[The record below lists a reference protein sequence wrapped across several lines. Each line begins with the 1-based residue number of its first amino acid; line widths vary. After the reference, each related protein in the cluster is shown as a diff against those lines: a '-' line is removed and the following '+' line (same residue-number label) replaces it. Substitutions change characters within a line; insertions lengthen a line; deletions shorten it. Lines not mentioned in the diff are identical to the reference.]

1 MPLGL
6 TVLFSKF
13 LYRHFNLGSLERFGI
28 NEDENEEGPRRGPLV
43 PDGVML
49 GYSSNKL
56 TKGIKALVKQT
67 QSSHGA
73 WNVGLSRR
81 LS

>member
-1 MPLGL
+1 
-6 TVLFSKF
+6 VS
-13 LYRHFNLGSLERFGI
+13 HFRPI
-28 NEDENEEGPRRGPLV
+28 N
-43 PDGVML
+43 VML

-56 TKGIKALVKQT
+56 TKGLKALVKQT
-67 QSSHGA
+67 QSSHKA

>member
-1 MPLGL
+1 LPP
-6 TVLFSKF
+6 
-13 LYRHFNLGSLERFGI
+13 HLEGFGI
-28 NEDENEEGPRRGPLV
+28 NEDENEEGPRLSRGVSHFRPINV
-43 PDGVML
+43 VL

-56 TKGIKALVKQT
+56 TKGLKALVKQT
-67 QSSHGA
+67 QSSHEA